1 MKGSGASVDIGEMFQ
16 LSIPV
21 FAFVYLRQFT
31 LNHAPK
37 EEHPKFLALWV
48 AMFGLSVCMAIFVY
62 VLPEST
68 GVPAWAKFAMWGAK
82 IAVKML
88 LALMTLYVVQLARAG
103 RLPEKGMATV
113 GIGGLLLASLLF
125 ACSCAY
131 AADVFAALSI
141 GVLAGA
147 VNVWIWGRR

>member
-1 MKGSGASVDIGEMFQ
+1 MDIGEMFQ

-37 EEHPKFLALWV
+37 EEHPKFRKLLW
-48 AMFGLSVCMAIFVY
+48 AMFFLYVCMAACVY
-62 VLPEST
+62 GLPETASAS
-68 GVPAWAKFAMWGAK
+68 AWAKFAMWGAK

>member
-1 MKGSGASVDIGEMFQ
+1 MFQ
-16 LSIPV
+16 ISIPV
-21 FAFVYLRQFT
+21 FAFGYLWQFT

-37 EEHPKFLALWV
+37 EEHPKFLALLV
-48 AMFGLSVCMAIFVY
+48 AMLGLYICMAAFVY
-62 VLPEST
+62 GLPETAGAS
-68 GVPAWAKFAMWGAK
+68 AWAKWARWGAE
-82 IAVKML
+82 IVVKML

-103 RLPEKGMATV
+103 RLSEKGMATV

>member
-1 MKGSGASVDIGEMFQ
+1 MSAVLG
-16 LSIPV
+16 
-21 FAFVYLRQFT
+21 FVVWILMLAYLWRFT

-37 EEHPKFLALWV
+37 EEHPKFLALLV
-48 AMFGLSVCMAIFVY
+48 AMLGLYICMAAFVY
-62 VLPEST
+62 GLPETADAS
-68 GVPAWAKFAMWGAK
+68 AWAKFAMWGAK